1 MLTKG
6 KLKKDVTEFY
16 RYLADNT
23 M

>member
-1 MLTKG
+1 MK
-6 KLKKDVTEFY
+6 FY